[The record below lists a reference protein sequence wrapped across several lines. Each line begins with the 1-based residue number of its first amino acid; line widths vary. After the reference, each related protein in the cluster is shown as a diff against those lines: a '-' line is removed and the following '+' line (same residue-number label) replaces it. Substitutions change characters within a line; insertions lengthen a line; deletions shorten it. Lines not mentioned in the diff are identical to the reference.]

1 MICRSSLVRKSYSS
15 VRGPAIIFVCLF
27 IYMLKMKL
35 ASWIFLFLL
44 RLHSNGRQY
53 AILPGMST
61 YTWSVHLSTS
71 WIFSSLIHSFN
82 WMKCW
87 VNWLTTCPMMKD
99 VQKQIF
105 IFIKKFPWFNFEIIK
120 QIFIV
125 TLLVRNISISGV
137 IFLLAYSWDGIK
149 PIFHSLKSSAF
160 CVFGWRYM
168 MRNNISFTYSGAFW
182 CMNTAGRNYLFP
194 RRKYLLN
201 GNIFISLKNHKKG
214 QERWNDI
221 TIIYTGFLEGRISL
235 FQQNICIDFK
245 ALNFVIFYNFT
256 NIFINTYISCIAFS
270 LKTLAKMKIIW

>member
-1 MICRSSLVRKSYSS
+1 MICRSSLVRKSYSR

-87 VNWLTTCPMMKD
+87 VNWLTTCPLMKD

-149 PIFHSLKSSAF
+149 PIFHSLKSSFASL
-160 CVFGWRYM
+160 VDAIWWE
-168 MRNNISFTYSGAFW
+168 IILALLILVPSGAW
-182 CMNTAGRNYLFP
+182 I
-194 RRKYLLN
+194 LLE
-201 GNIFISLKNHKKG
+201 G
-214 QERWNDI
+214 
-221 TIIYTGFLEGRISL
+221 IICFLEGNIYSMGIFL
-235 FQQNICIDFK
+235 FP
-245 ALNFVIFYNFT
+245 
-256 NIFINTYISCIAFS
+256 
-270 LKTLAKMKIIW
+270 LKITKKDKKGEMTLL